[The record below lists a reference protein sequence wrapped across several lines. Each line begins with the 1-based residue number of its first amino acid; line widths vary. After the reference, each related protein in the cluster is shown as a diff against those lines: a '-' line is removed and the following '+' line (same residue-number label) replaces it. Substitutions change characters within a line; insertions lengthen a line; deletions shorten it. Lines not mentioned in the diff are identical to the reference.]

1 MSSQSPLRVL
11 VVDDE
16 LSVRQSLEG
25 FLDDFGFIVV
35 VASSAE
41 EALGML
47 ETNPVD
53 VAIVDLRLPGK
64 SGEAFIIQAHESF
77 PKIYFLIHTGS
88 VDYNLGDD
96 LLRIGMSHDHVFLK
110 PLPDLNV
117 LVDSINK
124 IVRA

>member
-1 MSSQSPLRVL
+1 MFSQSPLRVL

-25 FLDDFGFIVV
+25 FLDDFGFTVV

-41 EALGML
+41 EALDML
-47 ETNPVD
+47 GSNSVD

-64 SGEAFIIQAHESF
+64 SGEAFILQAHESF
-77 PKIYFLIHTGS
+77 PNIYFLIHTGS
-88 VDYNLGDD
+88 VDYNLGND
-96 LLRIGMSHDHVFLK
+96 LQKIGMSHDHVFLK

-117 LVDSINK
+117 LVDRIRN
-124 IVRA
+124 IVSA